1 MWFTTAV
8 WIQMA
13 TSWNYVTI
21 YVYINLKWFEP
32 GGRGSCLRHLQ
43 FPWLQGRLRDRHRRK
58 QGYVAAQESQVQRHG
73 LQDQKIQKARKIR
86 TRTFG
91 IRITH
96 WKALKGSDPCA
107 RELCGIAEE
116 GKPELVSFQIHGFM
130 SLTGKFRSDQIFLS
144 VCMIAHVA

>member
-32 GGRGSCLRHLQ
+32 GGSGSCLRHLQ

-73 LQDQKIQKARKIR
+73 LPIR
-86 TRTFG
+86 NESEGTENSNSNFWDSNHNVTR
-91 IRITH
+91 H

-116 GKPELVSFQIHGFM
+116 GKPELVSFQIHGLM
-130 SLTGKFRSDQIFLS
+130 SLTGNFEATRFFYLF
-144 VCMIAHVA
+144 AW